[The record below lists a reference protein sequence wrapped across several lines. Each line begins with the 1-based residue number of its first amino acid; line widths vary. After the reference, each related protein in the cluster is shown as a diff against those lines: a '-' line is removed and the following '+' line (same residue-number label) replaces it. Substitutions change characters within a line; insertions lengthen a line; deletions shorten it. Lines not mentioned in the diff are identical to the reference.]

1 MRKFLIS
8 SFAVILTCGLGFGQ
22 ENSAA
27 KVGNPPPV
35 AQINYSE
42 STPYQPFKFEQPEV
56 KNKKKSKSNKNSDNN
71 QQSAASGSLSNVESG
86 GIAPAGEK
94 AFKISVS
101 VFNRNGNPVA
111 NLTKSDFKVFINDRE
126 QEISDFEIATS
137 EPLNV
142 FLILDVSPST
152 SNSIEDIK
160 RFATELTAVLKPE
173 DKIQIIRFDYNV
185 KILCELTNDRNLI
198 EKAIK
203 KLDWGDGTSLYDA
216 IHIVLQKSVNSNGG
230 RKAVVLLSDGVDTT
244 SHKQSYETSLI
255 AAEKSDALFFTFFL
269 DTYQDSGKIKISPGG
284 FPFPLPGGIAQR
296 PRGMDKRDYEIG
308 KQYMVDLSWLSGGKA
323 FEIMKISELKKADF
337 VNIPTVIK
345 PQYTIGINL
354 PNTANT
360 ERRQVK
366 VRVNRPN
373 LKIEARGSLIV
384 GDDK

>member
-8 SFAVILTCGLGFGQ
+8 SLALILACGLGFAQ

-27 KVGNPPPV
+27 KAGNAPPA

-42 STPYQPFKFEQPEV
+42 SIPYQPVKFVQPEV
-56 KNKKKSKSNKNSDNN
+56 KNKKKGKSNKQSDNE
-71 QQSAASGSLSNVESG
+71 QQSAANIPPLNVESG
-86 GIAPAGEK
+86 SVASVVEK
-94 AFKISVS
+94 AFKIPVS
-101 VFNRNGNPVA
+101 VFIRNGIPVA

-126 QEISDFEIATS
+126 REISDFEIATR

-160 RFATELTAVLKPE
+160 RFATELTAELKPE
-173 DKIQIIRFDYNV
+173 DKIQIIRFDDNV
-185 KILCELTNDRNLI
+185 KTLCELTNDRNLI

-216 IHIVLQKSVNSNGG
+216 IHSVLQKNINPIAG
-230 RKAVVLLSDGVDTT
+230 RKTVVLLSDGVDTT
-244 SHKQSYETSLI
+244 SLRNSYETSLI
-255 AAEKSDALFFTFFL
+255 TAEKSAALFFTFYL
-269 DTYQDSGKIKISPGG
+269 NTYQDIGKIKTSPGG
-284 FPFPLPGGIAQR
+284 FPFPLPGGITSR
-296 PRGMDKRDYEIG
+296 PRGMDKMDYEIG
-308 KQYMVDLSWLSGGKA
+308 KQYMIDLSRLSGGKA

-337 VNIPTVIK
+337 VNISTVIK
-345 PQYTIGINL
+345 PLYTIGITL
-354 PNTANT
+354 PDALKA

-373 LKIEARGSLIV
+373 LKIQARGSLIV